1 MFPRLRVDRSFMTG
15 GWALTTLEEYF
26 LLEDRPSYPW
36 SFFLRLGFR
45 GEADRQAVE
54 LAFARAVA
62 RHPLLRAIA
71 CQQPGGWRW
80 LVRDETQAAVHWNT
94 NAIDGQD
101 FTATYLDVTKE
112 IGVRL
117 YVDVKTDSS
126 QLIFQF
132 HHACCDARGA
142 LGLIDDWLVEYARAT
157 GVQQQIPPLPDVDP
171 DVLEQRG
178 HFKANNRQTASTW
191 TVLVAGVKRAYRFLR
206 QQPAPLLDF
215 EPAGNSEATP
225 SDFPAVRTFHFE
237 PMITDQLRQVAKSEG
252 GTLNDLLCRDLLMAL
267 CRFRDEVRSSSSNAW
282 LRLAV
287 ATDLR
292 TADQQPMPA
301 TNQSSMVFVTRCE
314 NECRVAEPLFQGIH
328 RELQQVKDWGLG
340 RTFLRSLQIGQR
352 LPGGLARRV
361 RQKKCGATAA
371 LTNVGQ
377 VLRDSRVPC
386 VGDNLVAGNLQLETV
401 DFLAPIRPLTAASF
415 SVCTYAGC
423 LSICLQYDRRALN
436 EPAADQL
443 METYRDQLRS
453 HLEET
458 IDRRPAT

>member
-1 MFPRLRVDRSFMTG
+1 MTV

-36 SFFLRLGFR
+36 SFFLRLRFR

-54 LAFARAVA
+54 LALARAVA

-71 CQQPGGWRW
+71 CQRPGGWRW
-80 LVRDETQAAVHWNT
+80 LVRDETQTAVYWNT
-94 NAIDGQD
+94 NAIDDQD
-101 FTATYLDVTKE
+101 FDAQYLDVTKE

-117 YVDVKTDSS
+117 YVDVKADSS

-142 LGLIDDWLVEYARAT
+142 LDLIDDWLVQYARAT
-157 GVQQQIPPLPDVDP
+157 DDKRQIPPPDVDLGL
-171 DVLEQRG
+171 LEQRG
-178 HFKANNRQTASTW
+178 HFKANNRQAASTW

-206 QQPAPLLDF
+206 QQPSPLLDF
-215 EPAGNSEATP
+215 EPAGNLEATP
-225 SDFPAVRTFHFE
+225 RDFPAVRTLHFE
-237 PMITDQLRQVAKSEG
+237 PRITDQLRQAAKREG
-252 GTLNDLLCRDLLMAL
+252 GTLNDLLCRDLLIAL
-267 CRFRDEVRSSSSNAW
+267 CRFRDEVRSISSNAW

-292 TADQQPMPA
+292 TGDRQPMPA
-301 TNQSSMVFVTRCE
+301 TNQSSMVFVTRGE
-314 NECRVAEPLFQGIH
+314 NECRVAAPLFQGIH

-340 RTFLRSLQIGQR
+340 RTFLRSLQIGRR
-352 LPGGLARRV
+352 LPGGLTRRV

-377 VLRDSRVPC
+377 VLRDSHLPC
-386 VGDNLVAGNLQLETV
+386 VGDKLIAGNLQLETV

-415 SVCTYAGC
+415 AVCTYAGC

-453 HLEET
+453 HLEQT
-458 IDRRPAT
+458 SDRRPAT